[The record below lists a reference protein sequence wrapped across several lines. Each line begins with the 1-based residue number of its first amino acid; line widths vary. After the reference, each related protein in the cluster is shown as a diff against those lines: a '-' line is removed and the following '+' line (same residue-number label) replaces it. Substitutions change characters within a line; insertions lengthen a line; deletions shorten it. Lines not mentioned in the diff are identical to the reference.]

1 MFGFLNRNK
10 NQSIESKKTDADQ
23 PQIVVNLDDAKKNLY
38 DSVVLRRTDIVVSL
52 MNEWFKGNKITQYLS
67 SSHLESIYNHL
78 KSPYS
83 FIFTG
88 VKKPSAFDCTS
99 FGSIFGHQIF

>member
-10 NQSIESKKTDADQ
+10 NQSIESKKTDTYQ

-52 MNEWFKGNKITQYLS
+52 MNEWFKGNKNTQYS
-67 SSHLESIYNHL
+67 SSSYLESIL
-78 KSPYS
+78 
-83 FIFTG
+83 
-88 VKKPSAFDCTS
+88 
-99 FGSIFGHQIF
+99 